1 MPAASSSERPAAGV
15 PDVIHITTR
24 TITIYDGAVKHRT
37 QILLQSIGTS
47 SPVGTEPSR
56 FEILRD
62 QRPFSDLRRRA
73 RIGAVSSIDE
83 FRYPQRGLHHVE
95 VSAPK
100 SVPWPEASIS
110 LEPRIVG
117 AGREM
122 GLDDF
127 CDLTATTSLVVIVD
141 ETLVHERYPDP
152 ARAEDR
158 LLGFSATKSV
168 LAQVTGL
175 AVGRGSLPDIDAE
188 VCDYVPELLGSG
200 YDAVTVRQV
209 LTMTSGL
216 DWAEDYRDPDSRAS
230 QLIGRWRDGRGG
242 VRDLL
247 GRIPAGQPPGTRY
260 AYCSPDS
267 MVLDWVR
274 ERATGQRFTE
284 ALANLWTRV
293 GAERPAIVGLDG
305 PIQSGGVEM
314 AAAAMAATARDWAR
328 IGALQVEGRW
338 GGDQVLDAGW
348 VDDSSRPERSFL
360 MPGRLP
366 STITT
371 HAGFGYHWWPLDER
385 GTKVMADGSR
395 GQFVY
400 VDRSRR
406 TVVVKTSAWRYEDP
420 WWDRQCRDLCYVA
433 LPAIAEAAVTAF

>member
-1 MPAASSSERPAAGV
+1 
-15 PDVIHITTR
+15 
-24 TITIYDGAVKHRT
+24 
-37 QILLQSIGTS
+37 
-47 SPVGTEPSR
+47 
-56 FEILRD
+56 
-62 QRPFSDLRRRA
+62 
-73 RIGAVSSIDE
+73 
-83 FRYPQRGLHHVE
+83 
-95 VSAPK
+95 
-100 SVPWPEASIS
+100 
-110 LEPRIVG
+110 
-117 AGREM
+117 M
-122 GLDDF
+122 GLDEF
-127 CDLTATTSLVVIVD
+127 CDLTATTSLVVVVSG
-141 ETLVHERYPDP
+141 TLVHERYPGL
-152 ARAEDR
+152 AGAEDR

-175 AVGRGSLPDIDAE
+175 AVGRGSLPDIDAA

-200 YDAVTVRQV
+200 YDSVTVRQL

-230 QLIGRWRDGRGG
+230 QLIQRWRDGRGG

-247 GRIPAGQPPGTRY
+247 RSIPASQPPGVCY

-284 ALANLWTRV
+284 ALADLWGRV

-305 PIQSGGVEM
+305 PFQSGGVEM

-328 IGALQVEGRW
+328 IGVLQVDGSWR
-338 GGDQVLDAGW
+338 GDQVLDADW

-385 GTKVMADGSR
+385 GNRVTADGSR

-400 VDRSRR
+400 VDRARH

-420 WWDRQCRDLCYVA
+420 WWDRQCRDLCYLA
-433 LPAIAEAAVTAF
+433 LPAIAEAAASAS

>member
-1 MPAASSSERPAAGV
+1 MSS
-15 PDVIHITTR
+15 
-24 TITIYDGAVKHRT
+24 
-37 QILLQSIGTS
+37 L
-47 SPVGTEPSR
+47 
-56 FEILRD
+56 
-62 QRPFSDLRRRA
+62 
-73 RIGAVSSIDE
+73 DE
-83 FRYPQRGLHHVE
+83 FRYPQRDLHQVE
-95 VSAPK
+95 VSAPN

-122 GLDDF
+122 GLAEF
-127 CDLTATTSLVVIVD
+127 CDLTATTSLVVVVD
-141 ETLVHERYPDP
+141 GTLVHERYPGLAGP
-152 ARAEDR
+152 EDR

-175 AVGRGSLPDIDAE
+175 AVGRGSLPDIDAA

-200 YDAVTVRQV
+200 YDAVTVRQL

-216 DWAEDYRDPDSRAS
+216 DWAEDYRDPASRAS
-230 QLIGRWRDGRGG
+230 QLMGRWRDGRGG

-247 GRIPAGQPPGTRY
+247 GSIPAVHRPGARY

-284 ALANLWTRV
+284 ALADLWTRV
-293 GAERPAIVGLDG
+293 GAERAAIVGLDG

-328 IGALQVEGRW
+328 IGVLQVDGRW
-338 GGDQVLDAGW
+338 SGDQVLDADW

-385 GTKVMADGSR
+385 GTKVTADGSR

-400 VDRSRR
+400 VDRALQ
-406 TVVVKTSAWRYEDP
+406 TVVVKTSAWRYEDS
-420 WWDRQCRDLCYVA
+420 WWDRQCRDLCYLA
-433 LPAIAEAAVTAF
+433 LPAIAEAAASAF